1 MYKSLSTNIS
11 KPTLILVRDIII
23 GRIYADPKT
32 DLVVGRL
39 KHKTIVSTYGMHQDP
54 VFCLQFEID
63 EFSKPTI
70 RHCEWDDKFYE
81 VAEPKKPS
89 LFQLAKAVIQEN
101 PQMETNEMVAEILA
115 VEQEK

>member
-11 KPTLILVRDIII
+11 KPALILVRDIII
-23 GRIYADPKT
+23 GRIYADQKT

-39 KHKTIVSTYGMHQDP
+39 KHKTIVSTCGMHQDP

-70 RHCEWDDKFYE
+70 KHCEWDDKFYE

-101 PQMETNEMVAEILA
+101 PQINTSVVIDSILELENE
-115 VEQEK
+115 K

>member
-23 GRIYADPKT
+23 GRIYADQKT

-39 KHKTIVSTYGMHQDP
+39 KYKTIVSTCGMHQDP

-70 RHCEWDDKFYE
+70 KHCEWDDKFYE

-89 LFQLAKAVIQEN
+89 LFQLAKEAIIEN
-101 PQMETNEMVAEILA
+101 PQMQTNEMVDEILA
-115 VEQEK
+115 LEQEK